1 MAAPACSS
9 PLFEDVF
16 SRDDTEVRS
25 RLSALRGEVLDLGC
39 GEGPYADI
47 FAPLATSGQIRYLGV
62 DPDRDAIARLRE
74 RWPWAELIVAGGE
87 HLDIGERSFDH
98 VLILRSW
105 NHLREPERVL
115 ARLLARVRPGGSL
128 TIVDNVAF
136 GLARTREQTHRA
148 ERSRAAFEHYRN
160 DTLLDAAHTLA
171 PFTAEFGLVELARLQ
186 AGPNTSNQWLLHV
199 RVDGPAAP
207 QAR

>member
-1 MAAPACSS
+1 MFE

-16 SRDDTEVRS
+16 TRDDARVRE
-25 RLSALRGEVLDLGC
+25 LLAQLRGDVLDLGC

-47 FAPLATSGQIRYLGV
+47 LAPLASSGQIRYLGV
-62 DPDRDAIARLRE
+62 DPDAGAIARLRE
-74 RWPWAELIVAGGE
+74 RWPWAQLHVGDGEQLEL
-87 HLDIGERSFDH
+87 DERSFDH

-115 ARLLARVRPGGSL
+115 ARLLPRIRAGGTI

-136 GLARTREQTHRA
+136 GLARTHGQTQRA

-160 DTLLDAAHTLA
+160 DTLADAAAVLGD
-171 PFTAEFGLVELARLQ
+171 FTAAFGLIELSRLEV
-186 AGPNTSNQWLLHV
+186 GPHTSNQWLLHV
-199 RVDGPAAP
+199 RVDGGAAL
-207 QAR
+207 